1 MVTPFA
7 IRSIVSFRRLGRGL
21 GLALTQILT
30 QTDSEPKSDEKSLIS
45 CEIRDFVV
53 ETTELEFN
61 FSSDKV
67 YQNISACAVVF
78 AANGS

>member
-1 MVTPFA
+1 MVLSAPA
-7 IRSIVSFRRLGRGL
+7 RSVASFRRLGRGL
-21 GLALTQILT
+21 GLAPIQILT
-30 QTDSEPKSDEKSLIS
+30 QIDSKPKSDEKSLIS
-45 CEIRDFVV
+45 CKIRDFVV